1 MCPLVG
7 GSQSAAANTLTR
19 ALSQVDGEVE
29 SFERLPVAKVAEA
42 VADGRFKP
50 NCNLVIVDFLVRH
63 GYLQP
68 EDPGYVPLVHSL
80 RRLTSD

>member
-1 MCPLVG
+1 MCVPSWVRRSQPQPILSLVH
-7 GSQSAAANTLTR
+7 
-19 ALSQVDGEVE
+19 SQVDGEVE

-80 RRLTSD
+80 RRLLSD

>member
-1 MCPLVG
+1 M
-7 GSQSAAANTLTR
+7 AT
-19 ALSQVDGEVE
+19 
-29 SFERLPVAKVAEA
+29 VAEA

-50 NCNLVIVDFLVRH
+50 NCNLVIVDNNNSTTQQQQLTTQQRQVIVDFLVRH

-80 RRLTSD
+80 RRLPSD